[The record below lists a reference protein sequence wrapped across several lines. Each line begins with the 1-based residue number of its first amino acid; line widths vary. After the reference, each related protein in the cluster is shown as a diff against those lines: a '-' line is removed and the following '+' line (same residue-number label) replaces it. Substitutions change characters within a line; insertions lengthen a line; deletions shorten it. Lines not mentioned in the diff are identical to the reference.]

1 MQDAQSVTVTSPER
15 TGVGVTIS
23 VPTDIALGL
32 VVTDEMEV
40 TEWVERERI
49 AVRHTGRFIKG
60 HGAFEVLPTRLPDAS
75 EGTLFTWWEQV
86 DAPLG
91 RLGDAA
97 ARLVVVPYVSMI
109 FRRSL
114 HALKEVAEAAPG
126 QATPSP

>member
-1 MQDAQSVTVTSPER
+1 MTVTSPQR
-15 TGVGVTIS
+15 TGVGVTIT

-40 TEWVERERI
+40 TGWVEQQSI

-60 HGAFEVLPTRLPDAS
+60 HGAFEVLATRLPDGE
-75 EGTLFTWWEQV
+75 EGTLFTWWEQI

-91 RLGDAA
+91 RLGDAV
-97 ARLVVVPYVSMI
+97 ARLAAVPYVSMI

-114 HALKEVAEAAPG
+114 RSLKDVAE
-126 QATPSP
+126 QS